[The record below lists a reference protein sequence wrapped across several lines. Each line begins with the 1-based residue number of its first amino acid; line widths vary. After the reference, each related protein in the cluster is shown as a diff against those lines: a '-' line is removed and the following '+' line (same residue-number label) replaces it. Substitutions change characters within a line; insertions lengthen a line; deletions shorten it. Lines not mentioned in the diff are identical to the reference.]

1 MRPTKASIDGKLPPL
16 PFTAGSLSGRLPHS
30 AVRLLARRPQPL
42 YNGQQMRPN
51 RADGMSDELKGH
63 AVQSAAMR
71 ERAEAEMKALGIDE
85 AFIGKLVD
93 TFYARVLAH
102 PELGPVF
109 DARLSGRWP
118 EHMEK
123 MKSFWS
129 AVAFRSGAYGGK
141 PVQAHLGVANMSP
154 ELFPKWL
161 GLFAATL
168 DDIAPNEEA
177 KAWFMATAER
187 IARSLTL
194 SLFYNPALDDP
205 ALKRS

>member
-1 MRPTKASIDGKLPPL
+1 MDDNDLQ
-16 PFTAGSLSGRLPHS
+16 GR
-30 AVRLLARRPQPL
+30 
-42 YNGQQMRPN
+42 
-51 RADGMSDELKGH
+51 
-63 AVQSAAMR
+63 AAHVAAIR
-71 ERAEAEMKALGIDE
+71 ERAEAEMTAIGIDA
-85 AFIGKLVD
+85 AFIDRLVE

-129 AVAFRSGAYGGK
+129 AVAFRNGAYGGK
-141 PVQAHLGVANMSP
+141 PVQAHVGVANMTP
-154 ELFPKWL
+154 DLFPKWL
-161 GLFAATL
+161 DLFATTL
-168 DDIAPNEEA
+168 DDIAPNGEA

-194 SLFYNPALDDP
+194 SLFYNPAMDDP
-205 ALKRS
+205 ALKRG

>member
-1 MRPTKASIDGKLPPL
+1 M
-16 PFTAGSLSGRLPHS
+16 
-30 AVRLLARRPQPL
+30 
-42 YNGQQMRPN
+42 N
-51 RADGMSDELKGH
+51 DELQGRAGH
-63 AVQSAAMR
+63 IAAIR
-71 ERAEAEMKALGIDE
+71 ERAEAEMKAIGIDD

-93 TFYARVLAH
+93 TFYGRILAH

-118 EHMEK
+118 EHMAK

-129 AVAFRSGAYGGK
+129 SVAFRNGAYGGK
-141 PVQAHLGVANMSP
+141 PVQAHAGVANMTP

-161 GLFAATL
+161 ELFAATL
-168 DDIAPNEEA
+168 DDIAPTQEA

-205 ALKRS
+205 ALKQA